1 MGMNCLAKIALAW
14 FLLLIPVALVCAQ
27 TQSPPLDQA
36 FAQSKIFDVPAVIT
50 AGEAFVIGF
59 RVRNNGEATT
69 YTRVTFD
76 LPSDIL
82 LATAPQ
88 ECFARYD
95 AEARRWVFEGSLGK
109 GWERQCIVNL
119 IALRNA
125 SNRASFSLTINTPP
139 SRWAGDVASVDII
152 TPPAAGMITIG
163 GRYHITRVGLVVLGF
178 LALLV
183 IAIGLAKWRT
193 KNISTTTG
201 WFSSRQRAV
210 SAAIGAVISLGFLTI
225 FSYMAWDDRRSL
237 TIFRETTC
245 EVIDSTLKYVYSS
258 PSPSPPP
265 SFSQRNIKRGAYKPM
280 FSLNYT
286 LDGVKRQSLGFST
299 ESRLDYSRV
308 AMTEIMDAYIHGK
321 TVPCWVDP
329 DDLQRV
335 VLLRGFGGAYFFAT
349 FPLLLLGVS
358 FWLWP
363 KKPQH

>member
-1 MGMNCLAKIALAW
+1 MGMDRSAKIVVAW
-14 FLLLIPVALVCAQ
+14 FLLLIPVTVVFAQ
-27 TQSPPLDQA
+27 TQNPPLDQA
-36 FAQSKIFDVPAVIT
+36 FAQSKIFNVPAVIT
-50 AGEAFVIGF
+50 AGEAFAIGF

-139 SRWAGDVASVDII
+139 SRWTGDVAAVNII
-152 TPPAAGMITIG
+152 TPPAPGMITIG
-163 GRYHITRVGLVVLGF
+163 GQYHITRIGLGVLGF

-183 IAIGLAKWRT
+183 IAIGLAKWST
-193 KNISTTTG
+193 KDISTTTG

-225 FSYMAWDDRRSL
+225 FGYMAWDDRRSL

-245 EVIDSTLKYVYSS
+245 EVIDSTLKFVHSS
-258 PSPSPPP
+258 PTRTPP
-265 SFSQRNIKRGAYKPM
+265 FSQRNITRGAYKPM

-299 ESRLDYSRV
+299 DSRLDYSTAAV
-308 AMTEIMDAYIHGK
+308 TEIMDAYIHGK